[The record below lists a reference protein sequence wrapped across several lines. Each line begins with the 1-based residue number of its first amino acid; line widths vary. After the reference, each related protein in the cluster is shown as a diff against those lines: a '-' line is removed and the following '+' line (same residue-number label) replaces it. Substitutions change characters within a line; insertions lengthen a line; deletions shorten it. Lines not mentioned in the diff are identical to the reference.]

1 MYKEPCPQ
9 CHTPF
14 PFFGPRMGSGEAN
27 KPRSHARFHCPACG
41 CPLERRISRGEKA
54 LLFGGSVALLLASL
68 LSLLQV
74 PAQPL
79 TKALF
84 LCSALVG
91 IIEIRNEWVRR
102 RFHVA
107 ADA

>member
-1 MYKEPCPQ
+1 M
-9 CHTPF
+9 
-14 PFFGPRMGSGEAN
+14 
-27 KPRSHARFHCPACG
+27 
-41 CPLERRISRGEKA
+41 
-54 LLFGGSVALLLASL
+54 ALLLASL

-74 PAQPL
+74 PSQPL